1 MSISKH
7 VWNGIKPTKKKW
19 EERQQNKPNCKI
31 YITTPGDY
39 DNIYGLCGA
48 YGNCRI
54 TDSRVCLCL
63 IGFNP
68 KSPQNSSQ
76 GCVRNKPY

>member
-7 VWNGIKPTKKKW
+7 VWNGRKPTKKKW

-39 DNIYGLCGA
+39 DKIQQEAMLN
-48 YGNCRI
+48 
-54 TDSRVCLCL
+54 
-63 IGFNP
+63 
-68 KSPQNSSQ
+68 
-76 GCVRNKPY
+76 